1 MVNEM
6 FGISFNE
13 LSIILIFIY
22 CLYKLRF
29 TFILDKLK
37 LYRDNLSS
45 ELKRVSYELFET
57 KDELWKVKND
67 NKLLEQE
74 HYERTIK
81 DLELQVEEISLSK
94 DNEKKPEP
102 EEPAEPEMFE
112 FIPQQPFKFKMDGE
126 IYDGIVNS
134 YTLRREE
141 YYGISGKLYIQF
153 YPNERGYMGMTR

>member
-1 MVNEM
+1 MVNKM

-22 CLYKLRF
+22 SIYKLSF
-29 TFILDKLK
+29 GFKLDKLK

-57 KDELWKVKND
+57 KDELWRIKEQ
-67 NKLLEQE
+67 NKIL
-74 HYERTIK
+74 IK
-81 DLELQVEEISLSK
+81 DLEQVEEISLSK
-94 DNEKKPEP
+94 DNERMPKP